1 MRGVRILCTMPRR
14 FAPLLLLP
22 LSLACDGVPLRW
34 EPATPAAAAP
44 PPARPPGAEVEV
56 MFALF
61 PGDAPGAPCGESVR
75 LVPVGD
81 STFVATW
88 WAVRPDST
96 AVLLAA
102 RGVARREPDA
112 LAGDWERTLVVD
124 TLDRGAH
131 GCARPAPAIAFEPRT
146 GYVHVSYAMDAP
158 EGTGVFFAHSMD
170 AGRMFHSPVSIVY
183 GPRLATTAIAA
194 RGDTVAVA
202 YEDPNSSTPP
212 QVALALSLTAGHI
225 FEHKSIPV
233 SAGAYA
239 AVAPHVA
246 FDPSGT
252 VLARWRE
259 RRPDGEVA
267 MLRRATWVR

>member
-1 MRGVRILCTMPRR
+1 MCPRPAR
-14 FAPLLLLP
+14 AALALALLAVT
-22 LSLACDGVPLRW
+22 ACDGLPLRW
-34 EPATPAAAAP
+34 EAAAP
-44 PPARPPGAEVEV
+44 SSAEPLEAWAAPPLAAGMMPVAGRGTRCDASLRIARREG
-56 MFALF
+56 
-61 PGDAPGAPCGESVR
+61 GDV
-75 LVPVGD
+75 
-81 STFVATW
+81 VAVW

-102 RGVARREPDA
+102 RGTLLLEGDQHGRAPSRVTEATWEPA
-112 LAGDWERTLVVD
+112 IVVD
-124 TLDRGAH
+124 SIDRGAH
-131 GCARPAPAIAFEPRT
+131 GCARPAPAITFEPRT

-183 GPRLATTAIAA
+183 GPRLATTAIGA

-212 QVALALSLTAGHI
+212 QVALALSVTAGHI

-233 SAGAYA
+233 SAGAYG
-239 AVAPHVA
+239 AVAPEVDL
-246 FDPSGT
+246 DPSGT
-252 VLARWRE
+252 VLVRWRE

-267 MLRRATWVR
+267 MLRRATWAR